1 MQKLLNVIKLI
12 FGETNI
18 QNGLQILLEHFQ
30 DPLLNKQLFYMILDE
45 IIFQLFPE
53 LQSNSEMSRANTITT
68 TE

>member
-1 MQKLLNVIKLI
+1 VIKLI